1 MALRTARLN
10 WKTLAPWIVPA
21 ILLLVWEIVGRMG
34 LVSPTILSSPGAVFR
49 AGLSSAAAGELSRH
63 LLVSAGRAMIGFV
76 VGGSIGLVLGLGAG
90 LFRSFQLLVD
100 GPMQMVRAIP
110 LLALVPVVII
120 WFGIGEQAKLFLIA
134 LAVMFPV
141 YLNTFYGVR
150 AVDPQL
156 VEMGKSYGLRGFAL
170 YREVLLP
177 GALPAVLVGVRHGL
191 GLMWLTLVVAET
203 IAAEEG
209 LGYMA
214 MNAREFMQMDVV
226 LLTILIYALLG
237 KVSDSMAKLLERW
250 LLPWQS
256 PAQRLDIA

>member
-1 MALRTARLN
+1 MSWKAR
-10 WKTLAPWIVPA
+10 LAPWIVPA
-21 ILLLVWEIVGRMG
+21 ALIVVWELAGRMG
-34 LVSPTILSSPGAVFR
+34 LVSSAVLSSPGAVLT
-49 AGLSSAAAGELSRH
+49 AGISSAEAGELTRH
-63 LLVSAGRAMIGFV
+63 LLVSATRALIGFL
-76 VGGSIGLVLGLGAG
+76 VGGSIGLLLGLGAG
-90 LFRSFQLLVD
+90 LFRSFQLFVD

-156 VEMGKSYGLRGFAL
+156 VEMARSYGLRGYAL
-170 YREVLLP
+170 YRHVLLP

-203 IAAEEG
+203 IAADRG

-226 LLTILIYALLG
+226 LLTIVIYALLG
-237 KVSDSMAKLLERW
+237 KLSDSLAKLVERFA
-250 LLPWQS
+250 LPWQS
-256 PAQRLDIA
+256 PEQRLDIA